1 MDLDHTEDE
10 KVARLLELAE
20 RLGRGIAES
29 ERYRRLK
36 EINDQIEADPE
47 TKRLLVDYQLVTSR
61 LDEKK
66 RTKEEPSSQETRL
79 KAALERRIRGNPQV
93 LEMLRLQADLAE
105 LMAKIRSTLEKAIGS
120 EVKTDL

>member
-29 ERYRRLK
+29 DRYQRLK

-61 LDEKK
+61 LDEKE
-66 RTKEEPSSQETRL
+66 RTREEPSSQETRL

>member
-36 EINDQIEADPE
+36 EISDQIEADPE

-61 LDEKK
+61 LDEKQ